1 MAITCVIRGLSRIRT
16 MSDQDKASKRKKEA
30 LKSHFVDVIQGKR
43 RDSSPFPDADGAP
56 ESKPA
61 TAPSPKGEPPQQDRK
76 VTFDSKG
83 NAIWKFQMPEEED
96 VGEGTVDLL
105 DTLEVKAL
113 QLDDEGPFTEK
124 SGKDPYDTGK

>member
-1 MAITCVIRGLSRIRT
+1 
-16 MSDQDKASKRKKEA
+16 MSERDKASKRKKEA
-30 LKSHFVDVIQGKR
+30 LKAHFVDVIQGKR
-43 RDSSPFPDADGAP
+43 RDPSPVPDADGAP
-56 ESKPA
+56 MSEPVKPPPSKSDE
-61 TAPSPKGEPPQQDRK
+61 APQKDRK

>member
-1 MAITCVIRGLSRIRT
+1 
-16 MSDQDKASKRKKEA
+16 MSEQDKPGKRKKEA
-30 LKSHFVDVIQGKR
+30 LKAHFVDVIQGKR
-43 RDSSPFPDADGAP
+43 EQPSPFPDAA
-56 ESKPA
+56 
-61 TAPSPKGEPPQQDRK
+61 EPPPGRKESEASKGDRK

-96 VGEGTVDLL
+96 VGGSTVDLL

-124 SGKDPYDTGK
+124 SGKDPYDTGD